1 MKHYFLLYNILLRKR
16 FPGSIIIVAGIFI
29 SITCQVPND
38 PADLILRNGKI
49 VTMDDRWPQVSA
61 LAVKGDRISAVGSDR
76 DMLRYIGTET
86 QVIDLKGML
95 AIPGFIEG
103 HGHFYSLGA
112 SLMELELRNAENW
125 DAIITLVA
133 EEAKNKRPGTWIVG
147 RGWHQDK
154 WDREP
159 QPNVEGLPTHDK
171 LSAVSPQ
178 NPVFLSHTS
187 GHGVFV
193 NEAAMQVSGISERSV
208 DPPGGE
214 IVRDENGEPIGM
226 LREYAAQ
233 PVRDALKAYQNQ
245 RSAQEVEM
253 NMRQQVLLAAQNAIK
268 NGITSFQD
276 MGSTWEEL
284 DHLKIM
290 ATEGSLPIRLYMA
303 VQEPAV
309 EMEERLADYRLV
321 GYGNNFLT
329 IRCIGEKVLDGALG
343 THGGWLLESYT
354 DLPRSFGLNVTPVP
368 EIQYSA
374 ELAIKHDY
382 QLAIQGI
389 GDRAARE
396 LFNIY
401 EEQFTMHP
409 EKKDLR
415 WRIEHAQVTHPDD
428 LPRYSEL
435 GVIPGIQGIFA
446 CSDGPWVVD
455 RLGEERTKER
465 GYVFR
470 SMAESGAI
478 IMNGTDPPVEEIDP
492 IASFHCSVTRELP
505 DGSIFQPE
513 QRLTRDQALR
523 SYTINNAFAAFEEHL
538 KGSITPDKLAD
549 ITVLSKDIMSVPEDE
564 ILETE
569 IIYTILGGKIVYKG
583 TI

>member
-1 MKHYFLLYNILLRKR
+1 
-16 FPGSIIIVAGIFI
+16 
-29 SITCQVPND
+29 
-38 PADLILRNGKI
+38 
-49 VTMDDRWPQVSA
+49 MDNRWPQVSA
-61 LAVKGDRISAVGSDR
+61 LAVKGDRILAIGSDR
-76 DMLRYIGTET
+76 DMLRYTGMET

-95 AIPGFIEG
+95 TIPGFIEG

-112 SLMELELRNAENW
+112 SLMELELRNADNW
-125 DAIITLVA
+125 DAIIALVA
-133 EEAKNKRPGTWIVG
+133 AEVKNKKPGTWIVG
-147 RGWHQDK
+147 RGWHQNK
-154 WDREP
+154 WTTKP
-159 QPNVEGLPTHDK
+159 QPNVGGLPIHHK

-193 NEAAMQVSGISERSV
+193 NQAAMLASGVSEKSV
-208 DPPGGE
+208 NPPGGE

-226 LREYAAQ
+226 LRENAAQ
-233 PVRDALKAYQNQ
+233 PVRDALKAYQTK
-245 RSAQEVEM
+245 RTIQEVKAA
-253 NMRQQVLLAAQNAIK
+253 MRQQVKLAAQNAIE

-284 DHLKIM
+284 DHLKVM
-290 ATEGSLPIRLYMA
+290 AAEGSLPIRLYMA

-309 EMEERLADYRLV
+309 EMEEKLADYRLV

-368 EIQYSA
+368 EIRHSA

-401 EEQFTMHP
+401 EEQFTIHP

-428 LPRYSEL
+428 LLRYAAL

-455 RLGEERTKER
+455 RLGVERTKER
-465 GYVFR
+465 GYLFR
-470 SMAESGAI
+470 SMAESGAL
-478 IMNGTDPPVEEIDP
+478 IMNGTDPPVEEISP
-492 IASFHCSVTRELP
+492 IASFHCSITRELS

-513 QRLTRDQALR
+513 QRLTREQALQ
-523 SYTINNAFAAFEEHL
+523 SYTINNAFASFEEDL
-538 KGSITPDKLAD
+538 KGSITPGKLAD
-549 ITVLSKDIMSVPEDE
+549 ITVLSKDIMTVPEDE
-564 ILETE
+564 ILDTE
-569 IIYTILGGKIVYKG
+569 IVYTILGGEVVYKWKR
-583 TI
+583 

>member
-1 MKHYFLLYNILLRKR
+1 MSNRTVPLFIRKEFLIL
-16 FPGSIIIVAGIFI
+16 IIIFTVIFTLF
-29 SITCQVPND
+29 SCRGSVGS
-38 PADLILRNGKI
+38 ADLVLRNGRI
-49 VTMDDRWPQVSA
+49 ITMDNRWPQVSA
-61 LAVKGDRISAVGSDR
+61 LAVKGDRISAIGSDR
-76 DMLRYIGTET
+76 DMLRYTGMET

-95 AIPGFIEG
+95 TIPGFIEG

-125 DAIITLVA
+125 DAIIALVA
-133 EEAKNKRPGTWIVG
+133 AEVKNKKPGTWIVG

-154 WDREP
+154 WTTKP
-159 QPNVEGLPTHDK
+159 QPNVGGLPIHHK

-193 NEAAMQVSGISERSV
+193 NQAAMLASGVSEKSV
-208 DPPGGE
+208 NPPGGE

-226 LREYAAQ
+226 LRENAAQ
-233 PVRDALKAYQNQ
+233 PVRDALKAYQTK
-245 RSAQEVEM
+245 RTIQEVKAA
-253 NMRQQVLLAAQNAIK
+253 MRQQVKLAAQNAIE

-284 DHLKIM
+284 DHLKVM
-290 ATEGSLPIRLYMA
+290 AAEGSLPIRLYMA

-309 EMEERLADYRLV
+309 EMEEKLADYRLV

-368 EIQYSA
+368 EIRHSA

-401 EEQFTMHP
+401 EEQFTIHP

-428 LPRYSEL
+428 LLRYAAL

-455 RLGEERTKER
+455 RLGVERTKER
-465 GYVFR
+465 GYLFR
-470 SMAESGAI
+470 SMAESGAL
-478 IMNGTDPPVEEIDP
+478 IMNGTDPPVEEISP
-492 IASFHCSVTRELP
+492 IASFHCSITRELS

-513 QRLTRDQALR
+513 QRLTREQALQ
-523 SYTINNAFAAFEEHL
+523 SYTINNAFASFEEDL
-538 KGSITPDKLAD
+538 KGSITPGKLAD
-549 ITVLSKDIMSVPEDE
+549 ITVLSKDIMTVPEDE
-564 ILETE
+564 ILDSE
-569 IIYTILGGKIVYKG
+569 IVYTILGGEVVYKWKR
-583 TI
+583 

>member
-1 MKHYFLLYNILLRKR
+1 MSNRNVPLFIRKEFLILITIFTVIFTLFSCR
-16 FPGSIIIVAGIFI
+16 GSVG
-29 SITCQVPND
+29 S
-38 PADLILRNGKI
+38 ADLVLRNGRI
-49 VTMDDRWPQVSA
+49 ITMDNRWPQVSA
-61 LAVKGDRISAVGSDR
+61 LAVKGDRISAIGSDR
-76 DMLRYIGTET
+76 DMLRYTGMET

-95 AIPGFIEG
+95 TIPGFIEG

-112 SLMELELRNAENW
+112 SLMELELRNADNW
-125 DAIITLVA
+125 DAIIALVA
-133 EEAKNKRPGTWIVG
+133 AEVKNKKPGTWIVG
-147 RGWHQDK
+147 RGWHQNK
-154 WDREP
+154 WTTKP
-159 QPNVEGLPTHDK
+159 QPNVEGLPIHHK

-193 NEAAMQVSGISERSV
+193 NQAAMLASGVSEKSV
-208 DPPGGE
+208 NPPGGE

-226 LREYAAQ
+226 LRENAAQ
-233 PVRDALKAYQNQ
+233 PVRDALKAYQTK
-245 RSAQEVEM
+245 RTIQEVKAAM
-253 NMRQQVLLAAQNAIK
+253 LQQVKLAAQNAIE

-284 DHLKIM
+284 DHLKVM
-290 ATEGSLPIRLYMA
+290 AAEGSLPIRLYMA

-309 EMEERLADYRLV
+309 EMEEKLADYRLV

-368 EIQYSA
+368 EIRHSA

-401 EEQFTMHP
+401 EEQFTIHP

-428 LPRYSEL
+428 LLRYAAL

-455 RLGEERTKER
+455 RLGVERTKER
-465 GYVFR
+465 GYLFR
-470 SMAESGAI
+470 SMAESGAL
-478 IMNGTDPPVEEIDP
+478 IMNGTDPPVEEISP
-492 IASFHCSVTRELP
+492 IASFHCSITRELS

-513 QRLTRDQALR
+513 QRLTREQALQ
-523 SYTINNAFAAFEEHL
+523 SYTINNAFAAFEEDL
-538 KGSITPDKLAD
+538 KGSITPGKLAD
-549 ITVLSKDIMSVPEDE
+549 ITVLSKDIMTVPEDE
-564 ILETE
+564 ILDTE
-569 IIYTILGGKIVYKG
+569 IVYTILGGEVVYKWKR
-583 TI
+583 

>member
-16 FPGSIIIVAGIFI
+16 FPGSIIIVTGIFI

-103 HGHFYSLGA
+103 HGHFYLLGA

-133 EEAKNKRPGTWIVG
+133 EEAKNKKPGTWIVG

-154 WDREP
+154 WNRKP

-193 NEAAMQVSGISERSV
+193 NQAAMQVSGISERSV

-368 EIQYSA
+368 EIEYSA

>member
-1 MKHYFLLYNILLRKR
+1 MSNRNVPLFIRKEFLILITIFTVIFTLFSCR
-16 FPGSIIIVAGIFI
+16 GSVG
-29 SITCQVPND
+29 S
-38 PADLILRNGKI
+38 ADLVLRNGRI
-49 VTMDDRWPQVSA
+49 ITMDNRWPQVSA
-61 LAVKGDRISAVGSDR
+61 LAVKGDRISAIGSDR
-76 DMLRYIGTET
+76 DMLRYTGMET

-95 AIPGFIEG
+95 TIPGFIEG

-112 SLMELELRNAENW
+112 SLMHLELRNTDNW
-125 DAIITLVA
+125 DAIIALVA
-133 EEAKNKRPGTWIVG
+133 AEVKNKKPGTWIVG

-154 WDREP
+154 WTTKP
-159 QPNVEGLPTHDK
+159 QPNVGGLPIHHK

-193 NEAAMQVSGISERSV
+193 NRAAMLASGLSKKSI

-226 LREYAAQ
+226 LRENAAQ
-233 PVRDALKAYQNQ
+233 PVRDALKAYQTK
-245 RSAQEVEM
+245 RTIQEVKAAM
-253 NMRQQVLLAAQNAIK
+253 LQQVKLAAQNAIE

-276 MGSTWEEL
+276 MGSTWKEL
-284 DHLKIM
+284 DHLKVM
-290 ATEGSLPIRLYMA
+290 AAEGSLPIRLYMA

-309 EMEERLADYRLV
+309 EMEEKLADYRLV

-368 EIQYSA
+368 EIRHSA

-401 EEQFTMHP
+401 EEQFTIHP

-428 LPRYSEL
+428 LLRYAAL

-455 RLGEERTKER
+455 RLGVERTKER
-465 GYVFR
+465 GYLFR
-470 SMAESGAI
+470 SMAESGAL
-478 IMNGTDPPVEEIDP
+478 IMNGTDPPVEEISP
-492 IASFHCSVTRELP
+492 IASFHCSITRELS

-513 QRLTRDQALR
+513 QRLTREQALQ
-523 SYTINNAFAAFEEHL
+523 SYTINNAFAAFEEDL
-538 KGSITPDKLAD
+538 KGSITPGKLAD
-549 ITVLSKDIMSVPEDE
+549 ITVLSKDIMTVPEDE
-564 ILETE
+564 ILDTE
-569 IIYTILGGKIVYKG
+569 IVYTILGGEVVYKWKR
-583 TI
+583 

>member
-1 MKHYFLLYNILLRKR
+1 MNLYCIIRSVFLKKQILVL
-16 FPGSIIIVAGIFI
+16 SAIVTVTLIFL
-29 SITCQVPND
+29 TCQGING
-38 PADLILRNGKI
+38 PADLVLRNGRI
-49 VTMDDRWPQVSA
+49 VTVDGQSPQVSA
-61 LAVKGDRISAVGSDR
+61 LAIKGDRITAVGNDR
-76 DMLRYIGTET
+76 DMLRFTGRKT

-112 SLMELELRNAENW
+112 ALMELELRYANNW
-125 DAIITLVA
+125 DAIISLVA
-133 EEAKNKRPGTWIVG
+133 EEVKKLKPGTWIIG

-154 WDREP
+154 WDAKP
-159 QPNVEGLPTHDK
+159 QPNVEGLPFHHK
-171 LSAVSPQ
+171 LSAVSPH

-187 GHGVFV
+187 GHGVFI
-193 NEAAMQVSGISERSV
+193 NKAAMQAAGISRISV
-208 DPPGGE
+208 DPSGGE
-214 IVRDENGEPIGM
+214 IVRDEYGEPIGM

-233 PVRDALKAYQNQ
+233 PVREALAAYKAQ
-245 RSAQEVEM
+245 RTLKEIEAD
-253 NMRQQVLLAAQNAIK
+253 MRRQVLLAAQNAIE

-290 ATEGSLPIRLYMA
+290 AEESNLPIRLYMA

-309 EMEERLADYRLV
+309 EMEEKLADYRLL

-343 THGGWLLESYT
+343 THGGWLLEPYN
-354 DLPRSFGLNVTPVP
+354 DLPRSYGLNVTPIP
-368 EIQYSA
+368 EIRHSA

-401 EEQFTMHP
+401 EEQFNLHP
-409 EKKDLR
+409 EKQDHR

-428 LPRYSEL
+428 LPRYAAL
-435 GVIPGIQGIFA
+435 GVIPGTQGIFA
-446 CSDGPWVVD
+446 CSDGPWVLD
-455 RLGEERTKER
+455 RLGAERTKER
-465 GYVFR
+465 GYIFR
-470 SMAESGAI
+470 SMAESGAL
-478 IMNGTDPPVEEIDP
+478 IMNGTDPPVEEISP
-492 IASFHCSVTRELP
+492 IASFHCSITRKLP

-513 QRLTRDQALR
+513 QRLTREQALR
-523 SYTINNAFAAFEEHL
+523 SYTINNAYAAFEEDI
-538 KGSITPDKLAD
+538 KGSITPGKLAD
-549 ITVLSKDIMSVPEDE
+549 ITVLSKDIMTVPEED
-564 ILETE
+564 IPGTE
-569 IIYTILGGKIVYKG
+569 IVYTIIGGEVKYKWSR
-583 TI
+583 

>member
-1 MKHYFLLYNILLRKR
+1 MNYYYSNYPGFVRKWFLP
-16 FPGSIIIVAGIFI
+16 FIITVTGIFT
-29 SITCQVPND
+29 SIACRGSD
-38 PADLILRNGKI
+38 GPADLVLRNGRI
-49 VTMDDRWPQVSA
+49 VTMDDQWPQVSA
-61 LAVKGDRISAVGSDR
+61 LAVKGDRITAVGSDGEMR
-76 DMLRYIGTET
+76 RYTGEKTK
-86 QVIDLKGML
+86 VIDLKGML

-112 SLMELELRNAENW
+112 SLMELELRYAENW
-125 DAIITLVA
+125 EAIIALVA
-133 EEAKNKRPGTWIVG
+133 AEAEKKKPGTWIIG

-154 WDREP
+154 WNTKPE
-159 QPNVEGLPTHDK
+159 PNVEGLPTHHK

-193 NEAAMQVSGISERSV
+193 NQAAMQAAGISRRSV

-214 IVRDENGEPIGM
+214 IVRDENGEPTGM

-233 PVRDALKAYQNQ
+233 PARDALKTYQTQ
-245 RSAQEVEM
+245 RSPEEVEV
-253 NMRQQVLLAAQNAIK
+253 NMRQQVILAAQNAIE

-284 DHLKIM
+284 DHLKMM
-290 ATEGSLPIRLYMA
+290 AAEGSLPIRLYMA
-303 VQEPAV
+303 IQEPAV
-309 EMEERLADYRLV
+309 EMAEKLADYRLV
-321 GYGNNFLT
+321 DYGNNFLT

-343 THGGWLLESYT
+343 THGGWLLEAYT
-354 DLPRSFGLNVTPVP
+354 DRPGSFGLNVTPVP
-368 EIQYSA
+368 EIRHSA
-374 ELAIKHDY
+374 ELAMKHDY

-401 EEQFTMHP
+401 EEQFAVYP

-428 LPRYSEL
+428 LPRYASL

-455 RLGEERTKER
+455 RLGVDRTKER

-470 SMAESGAI
+470 SMAESGAL
-478 IMNGTDPPVEEIDP
+478 IMNGTDPPVEEISP

-505 DGSIFQPE
+505 DGNIFQPE
-513 QRLTRDQALR
+513 QRLTREQALR
-523 SYTINNAFAAFEEHL
+523 SYTINNAFAAFEEDL
-538 KGSITPDKLAD
+538 KGSITPGKLAD
-549 ITVLSKDIMSVPEDE
+549 ITVLSKDIMTVPEDE
-564 ILETE
+564 IVEAE
-569 IIYTILGGKIVYKG
+569 IVYTIIGGEVLYKW
-583 TI
+583 TR

>member
-1 MKHYFLLYNILLRKR
+1 MNYYYSNYPGFVRKWFLP
-16 FPGSIIIVAGIFI
+16 FIITVTGIFT
-29 SITCQVPND
+29 SIACRGSD
-38 PADLILRNGKI
+38 GPADLVLRNGRI
-49 VTMDDRWPQVSA
+49 VTMDDQWPQVSA
-61 LAVKGDRISAVGSDR
+61 LAVKGDRITAIGSDGEMR
-76 DMLRYIGTET
+76 RYTGEKTK
-86 QVIDLKGML
+86 VIDLKGML
-95 AIPGFIEG
+95 TIPGFIEG

-112 SLMELELRNAENW
+112 SLMELELRYAENW
-125 DAIITLVA
+125 EAIIALVA
-133 EEAKNKRPGTWIVG
+133 AEAEKKKPGTWIIG

-154 WDREP
+154 WNTKPE
-159 QPNVEGLPTHDK
+159 PNVEGLPTHHK

-193 NEAAMQVSGISERSV
+193 NQAAMQAAGISRRSV

-214 IVRDENGEPIGM
+214 IVRDENGEPTGM

-233 PVRDALKAYQNQ
+233 PARDALKTYQTQ
-245 RSAQEVEM
+245 RSPDEVEV
-253 NMRQQVLLAAQNAIK
+253 NMRQQVILAAQNAIE

-284 DHLKIM
+284 DHLKMM
-290 ATEGSLPIRLYMA
+290 AAEGSLPIRLYMA
-303 VQEPAV
+303 IQEPAV
-309 EMEERLADYRLV
+309 EMAEKLADYRLV
-321 GYGNNFLT
+321 DYGNNFLT

-343 THGGWLLESYT
+343 THGGWLLEAYT
-354 DLPRSFGLNVTPVP
+354 DRPGSFGLNVTPVP
-368 EIQYSA
+368 EIRHSA
-374 ELAIKHDY
+374 ELAMKHDY

-401 EEQFTMHP
+401 EEQFAVYP

-428 LPRYSEL
+428 LPRYASL

-455 RLGEERTKER
+455 RLGVDRTKER

-470 SMAESGAI
+470 SMAESGAL
-478 IMNGTDPPVEEIDP
+478 IMNGTDPPVEEISP

-505 DGSIFQPE
+505 DGNIFQPE
-513 QRLTRDQALR
+513 QRLTREQALR
-523 SYTINNAFAAFEEHL
+523 SYTINNAFAAFEEDL
-538 KGSITPDKLAD
+538 KGSITPGKLAD
-549 ITVLSKDIMSVPEDE
+549 ITVLSKDIMTVPEDE
-564 ILETE
+564 IVEAE
-569 IIYTILGGKIVYKG
+569 IVYTIIGGEVLYKW
-583 TI
+583 TR

>member
-1 MKHYFLLYNILLRKR
+1 MNYYYSNYPGFVRKWFLP
-16 FPGSIIIVAGIFI
+16 FIITVTGIFT
-29 SITCQVPND
+29 SIACRGSD
-38 PADLILRNGKI
+38 GPADLVLRNGRI
-49 VTMDDRWPQVSA
+49 VTMDDQWPQVSA
-61 LAVKGDRISAVGSDR
+61 LAVKGDRITAVGSDGEMR
-76 DMLRYIGTET
+76 RYTGEKTK
-86 QVIDLKGML
+86 VIDLKGML
-95 AIPGFIEG
+95 TIPGFIEG

-112 SLMELELRNAENW
+112 SLMELELRYAENW
-125 DAIITLVA
+125 EAIIALVA
-133 EEAKNKRPGTWIVG
+133 AEAEKKKPGTWIIG

-154 WDREP
+154 WNTKPE
-159 QPNVEGLPTHDK
+159 PNVEGLPTHHK

-193 NEAAMQVSGISERSV
+193 NQAAMQAAGISRRSV

-214 IVRDENGEPIGM
+214 IVRDENGEPTGM

-233 PVRDALKAYQNQ
+233 PARDALKTYQTQ
-245 RSAQEVEM
+245 RSPDEVEV
-253 NMRQQVLLAAQNAIK
+253 NMRQQVILAAQNAIE

-284 DHLKIM
+284 DHLKMM
-290 ATEGSLPIRLYMA
+290 AAEGSLPIRLYMA
-303 VQEPAV
+303 IQEPAV
-309 EMEERLADYRLV
+309 EMAEKLADYRLV
-321 GYGNNFLT
+321 DYGNNFLT

-343 THGGWLLESYT
+343 THGGWLLEAYT
-354 DLPRSFGLNVTPVP
+354 DRPGSFGLNVTPVP
-368 EIQYSA
+368 EIRHSA
-374 ELAIKHDY
+374 ELAMKHDY

-401 EEQFTMHP
+401 EEQFAVYP

-428 LPRYSEL
+428 LPRYASL

-455 RLGEERTKER
+455 RLGVDRTKER

-470 SMAESGAI
+470 SMAESGAL
-478 IMNGTDPPVEEIDP
+478 IMNGTDPPVEEISP

-505 DGSIFQPE
+505 DGNIFQPE
-513 QRLTRDQALR
+513 QRLTREQALR
-523 SYTINNAFAAFEEHL
+523 SYTINNAFAAFEEDL
-538 KGSITPDKLAD
+538 KGSITPGKLAD
-549 ITVLSKDIMSVPEDE
+549 ITVLSKDIMTVPEDE
-564 ILETE
+564 IVEAE
-569 IIYTILGGKIVYKG
+569 IVYTIIGGEVLYKW
-583 TI
+583 TR

>member
-1 MKHYFLLYNILLRKR
+1 MKHYFFLYNILLRKS
-16 FPGSIIIVAGIFI
+16 FPGSIIIVTGIFI

-368 EIQYSA
+368 EIEYSA

-415 WRIEHAQVTHPDD
+415 WRIEHAQV
-428 LPRYSEL
+428 
-435 GVIPGIQGIFA
+435 
-446 CSDGPWVVD
+446 
-455 RLGEERTKER
+455 
-465 GYVFR
+465 
-470 SMAESGAI
+470 
-478 IMNGTDPPVEEIDP
+478 
-492 IASFHCSVTRELP
+492 
-505 DGSIFQPE
+505 
-513 QRLTRDQALR
+513 
-523 SYTINNAFAAFEEHL
+523 
-538 KGSITPDKLAD
+538 
-549 ITVLSKDIMSVPEDE
+549 LSLIH
-564 ILETE
+564 I
-569 IIYTILGGKIVYKG
+569 
-583 TI
+583 

>member
-1 MKHYFLLYNILLRKR
+1 MSNRNVPLFIRKEFLILITIFTVIFTLFSCR
-16 FPGSIIIVAGIFI
+16 GSVG
-29 SITCQVPND
+29 S
-38 PADLILRNGKI
+38 ADLVLRNGRI
-49 VTMDDRWPQVSA
+49 ITMDNRWPQVSA
-61 LAVKGDRISAVGSDR
+61 LAVKGDRISAIGSDR
-76 DMLRYIGTET
+76 DMLRYTGMET

-95 AIPGFIEG
+95 TIPGFIEG

-125 DAIITLVA
+125 DAIIALVA
-133 EEAKNKRPGTWIVG
+133 AEVKNKKPGTWIVG
-147 RGWHQDK
+147 RGWHQNK
-154 WDREP
+154 WTTKP
-159 QPNVEGLPTHDK
+159 QPNVGGLPIHHK

-193 NEAAMQVSGISERSV
+193 NQAAMLASGVSEKSV
-208 DPPGGE
+208 NPPGGE

-226 LREYAAQ
+226 LRENAAQ
-233 PVRDALKAYQNQ
+233 PVRDALKAYQTK
-245 RSAQEVEM
+245 RTIQEVKAAM
-253 NMRQQVLLAAQNAIK
+253 LQQVKLAAQNAIE

-276 MGSTWEEL
+276 MGSTWKEL
-284 DHLKIM
+284 DHLKVM
-290 ATEGSLPIRLYMA
+290 AAEGSLPIRLYMA

-309 EMEERLADYRLV
+309 EMEEKLADYRLV

-368 EIQYSA
+368 EIRHSA

-401 EEQFTMHP
+401 EEQFTIHP

-428 LPRYSEL
+428 LLRYAAL

-455 RLGEERTKER
+455 RLGVERTKER
-465 GYVFR
+465 GYLFR
-470 SMAESGAI
+470 SMAESGAL
-478 IMNGTDPPVEEIDP
+478 IMNGTDPPVEEISP
-492 IASFHCSVTRELP
+492 IASFHCSITRELS

-513 QRLTRDQALR
+513 QRLTREQALQ
-523 SYTINNAFAAFEEHL
+523 SYTINNAFAAFEEDL
-538 KGSITPDKLAD
+538 KGSITPGKLAD
-549 ITVLSKDIMSVPEDE
+549 ITVLSKDIMTVPEDE
-564 ILETE
+564 ILDTE
-569 IIYTILGGKIVYKG
+569 IVYTILGGEVVYKWKR
-583 TI
+583 